1 MFVDL
6 SSLPER
12 PYRGIGM
19 RQRQLSPLRI
29 HDVEINLVRQ
39 PLIKLYRLG
48 VKANARGG
56 EVIGA
61 NHRGITRRIAATQVG
76 FLQHGNVRDAV
87 ILGEVIRGRHT
98 MPPAADN
105 HHVILRFEI
114 SGARQIGDLLKRV
127 VFIQTEFQQ

>member
-1 MFVDL
+1 
-6 SSLPER
+6 
-12 PYRGIGM
+12 M
-19 RQRQLSPLRI
+19 RQRQLAPLRV
-29 HDVEINLVRQ
+29 HDVEIKLVRQ

-61 NHRGITRRIAATQVG
+61 NHRGVARRVAATQVA
-76 FLQHGNVRDAV
+76 LLKHCDVRDAV
-87 ILGEVIRGRHT
+87 IFGEVIRGRHT

-105 HHVILRFEI
+105 HHVIVGFEI